1 MEWRPFLGPQARVN
15 RGGLGV
21 GQHARLGVVLSEDGG
36 HREFAGL
43 GIVDAAPALDPR
55 SVEGMDKARVF
66 GHEGPEGEPQG
77 IELAGGS
84 AEKQSNFNGIREF
97 PH

>member
-1 MEWRPFLGPQARVN
+1 VFGK
-15 RGGLGV
+15 
-21 GQHARLGVVLSEDGG
+21 DGG

-66 GHEGPEGEPQG
+66 GHEGPEDGPQG
-77 IELAGGS
+77 IKLTDGS
-84 AEKQSNFNGIREF
+84 AEKRSNFNGIREF
-97 PH
+97 LH